1 MGTNT
6 SEGEHKSPSKPSKPS
21 GTKSSSKV
29 NDKPSESHASKP
41 ERSAKNK
48 KIQEKNKK
56 NKDNKPQVE
65 IYDASSSSKIGVLVS
80 EPSSSST
87 KRAKF
92 IVEPVSQW
100 YTSIPPL
107 SSPSSALQT
116 PSSTQLSELNTRAAQ
131 LLTKDAETY
140 QASSA
145 STGNSAADNHFLQ
158 TILTK
163 GTLSDRLSAL
173 TLLVQASPVHNTKAL
188 ETLKGMAERG
198 RGKGGREEGLKAVR
212 CVVDWWVG
220 GGAPDRK
227 LRYVVPTITWTK
239 TSPSFLDISAT
250 NHCYIPM

>member
-140 QASSA
+140 KASSA